1 MGLFKKGNPITEK
14 QMEILQ
20 RVVDSKGSR
29 DEYYEYKPYVVGIQ
43 QVNLCL
49 DNYEYIIIRNTI
61 SFGP

>member
-29 DEYYEYKPYVVGIQ
+29 DEYYEYKPYVVGI
-43 QVNLCL
+43 
-49 DNYEYIIIRNTI
+49 
-61 SFGP
+61 